1 MTLQELI
8 KDNPSGFTFN
18 LTTGKMA
25 KHRKGFYVAL
35 TNNCFEDLED
45 CDKFIKAF
53 NFFKNVCSKDVYI
66 GGWSEKDKYY
76 LDYVIHVKTYGHAID
91 IADEFNQQA
100 IFDCEDKTSVFVN

>member
-35 TNNCFEDLED
+35 TNNCFED
-45 CDKFIKAF
+45 
-53 NFFKNVCSKDVYI
+53 
-66 GGWSEKDKYY
+66 
-76 LDYVIHVKTYGHAID
+76 
-91 IADEFNQQA
+91 
-100 IFDCEDKTSVFVN
+100 EDKTSVFVN